1 MCIVLSFSEPNRMG
15 TLHVIRC
22 CLSYAALLGAALCL
36 WQVQSIWDRQS
47 LALRS
52 ESDAWM
58 DILRDHL
65 VIVDA
70 GHGGTDG
77 GTQGH
82 GVLEK
87 KCSLEIAKRVE
98 NHLRSR
104 GIRTMMTR
112 SDDSYVE
119 LTERSAIANRNN
131 ASLFLSIHLNADGT
145 SDETAGIETY
155 YCSRKRLGDLVKL
168 RDQFDIAP
176 GQVFKDGRSEWL
188 ARIVQRAVCAATG
201 AADRRA
207 RDSNYLVVMQAEC
220 PAVLVECGYLTNE
233 SESRRISGSGYQEKI
248 AAAIAESAKHF
259 LLATDLHPR
268 RGLVFDS
275 TVEVFSIGTM
285 REGNP

>member
-1 MCIVLSFSEPNRMG
+1 MS
-15 TLHVIRC
+15 TLFVIRC
-22 CLSYAALLGAALCL
+22 CFSYAALLSAALCL
-36 WQVQSIWDRQS
+36 WQVQSIWEKQS

-58 DILRDHL
+58 DILRGHL
-65 VIVDA
+65 VVVDA

-98 NHLRSR
+98 SHLRSR

-119 LTERSAIANRNN
+119 LTERSAIANSNN
-131 ASLFLSIHLNADGT
+131 ASLFLSIHLNADST
-145 SDETAGIETY
+145 SDETAGVETY
-155 YCSRKRLGDLVKL
+155 YCSRKKLGNLVRL

-176 GQVFKDGRSEWL
+176 GQAFKDGRSEWL
-188 ARIVQRAVCAATG
+188 ARTVQRALCAATG
-201 AADRRA
+201 AADRRV

-233 SESRRISGSGYQEKI
+233 SESRLLSGAAYQEKI
-248 AAAIAESAKHF
+248 AAAIAESVKHF

-275 TVEVFSIGTM
+275 VVEVFSTGAM
-285 REGNP
+285 REGSP

>member
-1 MCIVLSFSEPNRMG
+1 
-15 TLHVIRC
+15 
-22 CLSYAALLGAALCL
+22 
-36 WQVQSIWDRQS
+36 
-47 LALRS
+47 
-52 ESDAWM
+52 
-58 DILRDHL
+58 
-65 VIVDA
+65 VDA

-98 NHLRSR
+98 SHLRSR

-112 SDDSYVE
+112 SADSYVE

-131 ASLFLSIHLNADGT
+131 ASLFLSIHLNADGA
-145 SDETAGIETY
+145 SDDTAGVETY
-155 YCSRKRLGDLVKL
+155 YCSRKKLGDLVRL
-168 RDQFDIAP
+168 RDHFDIAP
-176 GQVFKDGRSEWL
+176 GQAFKDGRSEWL
-188 ARIVQRAVCAATG
+188 ARIVQRALCAATG

-233 SESRRISGSGYQEKI
+233 SESRRLRGAAYQEKI
-248 AAAIAESAKHF
+248 AEAIAESAKHF

-275 TVEVFSIGTM
+275 VVEVFSTGTM